1 MKTKTDESLKC
12 EYFIRQDDSERG
24 NERQGDKTPP
34 NNDKKFL
41 KNEKNKEV
49 GG

>member
-12 EYFIRQDDSERG
+12 EYFIRHDDSERG

-34 NNDKKFL
+34 NNNKRFKKT
-41 KNEKNKEV
+41 
-49 GG
+49 